1 MIRGIDVSEHPG
13 KIQWSRVKAAG
24 IGFAVIRAG
33 YGREL
38 SQKDAQFE
46 ANYAGCTSAGI
57 PAGAYWYSYAVTP
70 EEARQ
75 EAAVCLRV
83 LRGKSF
89 AFPVY
94 FDLEERR
101 ALALGRAACT
111 AIAQAF
117 LETVEQAG
125 YFVGIYSSKSH
136 LENYLT
142 EELRKRY
149 AVWVAH
155 YGVKQTDYAGQ
166 HGMWQYSSTGSV
178 DGIGGNVDLN
188 ECYTDYAAIISGKKL
203 NGYGAAPEK
212 LRYDWKAGQRVQ
224 LDKEKTQLFAND
236 TSATPAAYL
245 PKGVYYIYDGV
256 PCGLGRFRV
265 TTRAEFCEKK
275 PAGKYVT
282 GYVSVDNFREV

>member
-1 MIRGIDVSEHPG
+1 MEPCESCRHRLCGDSGRIR
-13 KIQWSRVKAAG
+13 Q
-24 IGFAVIRAG
+24 
-33 YGREL
+33 EL
-38 SQKDAQFE
+38 SQKDVQFE

-57 PAGAYWYSYAVTP
+57 PAGAYWYSMRSRRKRLGRRLPSA
-70 EEARQ
+70 
-75 EAAVCLRV
+75 CGCC
-83 LRGKSF
+83 GKSF

-136 LENYLT
+136 LENCLT

-166 HGMWQYSSTGSV
+166 HGMC
-178 DGIGGNVDLN
+178 GIP
-188 ECYTDYAAIISGKKL
+188 A
-203 NGYGAAPEK
+203 
-212 LRYDWKAGQRVQ
+212 
-224 LDKEKTQLFAND
+224 
-236 TSATPAAYL
+236 PAAWTAL
-245 PKGVYYIYDGV
+245 
-256 PCGLGRFRV
+256 
-265 TTRAEFCEKK
+265 AEMWI
-275 PAGKYVT
+275 
-282 GYVSVDNFREV
+282 

>member
-1 MIRGIDVSEHPG
+1 MIRGIDVSEHQG

-38 SQKDAQFE
+38 SQKDVQFE

-75 EAAVCLRV
+75 ELPSACGCCVENRSHFRSISIWRNGVRWRWAGLPVQQLR
-83 LRGKSF
+83 
-89 AFPVY
+89 
-94 FDLEERR
+94 RR
-101 ALALGRAACT
+101 
-111 AIAQAF
+111 F

-136 LENYLT
+136 LENCLT

-188 ECYTDYAAIISGKKL
+188 ECYTDYAAIIPEKAERIRRSAGKAAVRL
-203 NGYGAAPEK
+203 ESRAAGAA
-212 LRYDWKAGQRVQ
+212 
-224 LDKEKTQLFAND
+224 
-236 TSATPAAYL
+236 
-245 PKGVYYIYDGV
+245 
-256 PCGLGRFRV
+256 
-265 TTRAEFCEKK
+265 
-275 PAGKYVT
+275 
-282 GYVSVDNFREV
+282 

>member
-1 MIRGIDVSEHPG
+1 MIRGIDVSEHQG

-101 ALALGRAACT
+101 TLVLGRAACT

-149 AVWVAH
+149 AVPIALGRQFDLKAYTEKSAEICCTSGNLERRELFPPQLRAFIRQQEIPYVLCDMDASGIWIAEEEPFGVSVYLNQRISKKNLLCAH
-155 YGVKQTDYAGQ
+155 AFEDTC
-166 HGMWQYSSTGSV
+166 TGSCLKEE
-178 DGIGGNVDLN
+178 GGGLYLYSHFPLTRDVRSSL
-188 ECYTDYAAIISGKKL
+188 L
-203 NGYGAAPEK
+203 EK
-212 LRYDWKAGQRVQ
+212 RCAFILQMP
-224 LDKEKTQLFAND
+224 LL
-236 TSATPAAYL
+236 
-245 PKGVYYIYDGV
+245 
-256 PCGLGRFRV
+256 
-265 TTRAEFCEKK
+265 
-275 PAGKYVT
+275 
-282 GYVSVDNFREV
+282 

>member
-1 MIRGIDVSEHPG
+1 MIRGIDVSEHQG

-38 SQKDAQFE
+38 SQKDVQFE

-136 LENYLT
+136 LENCLT

-155 YGVKQTDYAGQ
+155 YGVHDHQA
-166 HGMWQYSSTGSV
+166 
-178 DGIGGNVDLN
+178 
-188 ECYTDYAAIISGKKL
+188 
-203 NGYGAAPEK
+203 
-212 LRYDWKAGQRVQ
+212 R
-224 LDKEKTQLFAND
+224 
-236 TSATPAAYL
+236 
-245 PKGVYYIYDGV
+245 
-256 PCGLGRFRV
+256 
-265 TTRAEFCEKK
+265 
-275 PAGKYVT
+275 
-282 GYVSVDNFREV
+282 